1 VLPVLPVDLHPD
13 EDLGPGGQVS
23 DVPHRAPGQLAAGP
37 GELDGVPEAQVGGG
51 PGGESA
57 SRQGP
62 LQQRRVAVSCGI
74 RNLAFGRSHSGTQ
87 GSES

>member
-1 VLPVLPVDLHPD
+1 MLPVLPVDLHPD

-62 LQQRRVAVSCGI
+62 LQQRRVAAGKFV
-74 RNLAFGRSHSGTQ
+74 
-87 GSES
+87 